1 MSPGATTDTLVAF
14 RMEAPAAAE
23 DGVVTAL
30 WERGTTGVHVQ
41 PGSPGTVV
49 LVAYFPDTPGLA
61 AGLRSTLSAC
71 GVTHLEPAAIPD
83 VDWVTRF
90 REGFR
95 AFDVGGFHI
104 VPAWEPPPEGLAVG
118 RTLRVLPARA
128 FGTGTH
134 ESTRLCL
141 SALQA
146 LAARRRPGRVVD
158 VGTGTGILAVAA
170 ALLGA
175 RSVTAIDIDPEA
187 VESAR
192 LHARMNA
199 VDLHVVRG
207 DGGRPLARGRFD
219 VVLANLTAPLLLER
233 RDEILALFGP
243 SSSLVLAGFL
253 REDADGIAA
262 AYAGLGAATRSVDGE
277 WAAVVFEAGA

>member
-1 MSPGATTDTLVAF
+1 AAPGQQGPRRPARHRAGGDTHQAHRGAAPPARRAVEDAAHARDTREGQLDPGQGQGHPRVARARRRSRSFIMSPGATTDTLVAF

-170 ALLGA
+170 AL
-175 RSVTAIDIDPEA
+175 
-187 VESAR
+187 
-192 LHARMNA
+192 
-199 VDLHVVRG
+199 
-207 DGGRPLARGRFD
+207 
-219 VVLANLTAPLLLER
+219 
-233 RDEILALFGP
+233 
-243 SSSLVLAGFL
+243 
-253 REDADGIAA
+253 
-262 AYAGLGAATRSVDGE
+262 
-277 WAAVVFEAGA
+277 